1 MSLSGIDFYMNYTEL
16 YLGFQTTVSFKIY
29 PISVITFTFPKL
41 SVWLHK
47 LPCVNILQYVWLI
60 LFPVELILTIIVK

>member
-47 LPCVNILQYVWLI
+47 LPCVNILQYV
-60 LFPVELILTIIVK
+60 